1 MYRQFTSLGSV
12 FSELEIK
19 LFRDVCIHKIMDIG
33 KKYNLKRMY
42 EVTSQDEFKKYYDCV
57 RKNEEDR
64 KEYEKI
70 LKNYIFE
77 SLYDLERNEWKKI
90 CSSIL

>member
-12 FSELEIK
+12 FSEIEIK
-19 LFRDVCIHKIMDIG
+19 LFRAVCIHKIMDRS
-33 KKYNLKRMY
+33 KKYFLKQMY
-42 EVTSQDEFKKYYDCV
+42 EVTSQNEFKKYYDTV
-57 RKNEEDR
+57 KKNEENR

-77 SLYDLERNEWKKI
+77 SFYNLERNEWKVWN
-90 CSSIL
+90 SIL